1 MARQQLSPLSRSIFA
16 ATSAAARRMVSVI
29 DMTLLG
35 RGVGLGL
42 ARELACYVYGKRDL
56 TRVRCSATSTSK
68 PRSSR
73 SMW

>member
-35 RGVGLGL
+35 RGVGL
-42 ARELACYVYGKRDL
+42 VQ
-56 TRVRCSATSTSK
+56 SAF
-68 PRSSR
+68 SSE
-73 SMW
+73 SASLVQSLM